1 MFTTTLRRDVPAQFF
16 AACAVLTLTVSI
28 PATFALLRPFHDAGG
43 WIGVAFAVFAMLVLE
58 IGAVGAKLIS
68 VVIPRWWWHL
78 TALTVAL
85 LVLTT
90 LGNYLHGVEL
100 FRAAELPPTLAAI
113 RNDKLG
119 AWLAPLL
126 AAALFPLL
134 LFVWLTALTERLKA
148 LTAYEQVMSRRE
160 QELEHREQ
168 ALDNRL
174 ATSEQVM
181 SNRTR
186 ELARREQALIERE
199 QAPAQIEQ
207 VEVIE
212 VATYRLTWR
221 QFEQVASK
229 AVASKSA
236 SLSSLRRLVASVAED
251 V

>member
-43 WIGVAFAVFAMLVLE
+43 WSGVAFAVFAMLVLE

-68 VVIPRWWWHL
+68 VVIPKWWWHL

-100 FRAAELPPTLAAI
+100 FHAAELPPTLAAI
-113 RNDKLG
+113 RDDKTG

-148 LTAYEQVMSRRE
+148 LTTFEQSVNAHATSLQAELTEARQVIVKLTEQVNTKVTEVPPRQLTVAPPDSDVVTLKDIDKLSFAAIGAVLGITR
-160 QELEHREQ
+160 Q
-168 ALDNRL
+168 AAWQRYKD
-174 ATSEQVM
+174 AKKVVKE
-181 SNRTR
+181 
-186 ELARREQALIERE
+186 
-199 QAPAQIEQ
+199 
-207 VEVIE
+207 
-212 VATYRLTWR
+212 
-221 QFEQVASK
+221 
-229 AVASKSA
+229 
-236 SLSSLRRLVASVAED
+236 
-251 V
+251 

>member
-100 FRAAELPPTLAAI
+100 FRAAQLPPTLAAI
-113 RNDKLG
+113 RNDTTG

-134 LFVWLTALTERLKA
+134 LFVWLTALTERLKMIGGDNTHVA
-148 LTAYEQVMSRRE
+148 SLQAELTEARQVI
-160 QELEHREQ
+160 
-168 ALDNRL
+168 
-174 ATSEQVM
+174 V
-181 SNRTR
+181 
-186 ELARREQALIERE
+186 
-199 QAPAQIEQ
+199 
-207 VEVIE
+207 
-212 VATYRLTWR
+212 RLTQQLDAVDILPLSLTQVNVNVSTEEVDDRR
-221 QFEQVASK
+221 QRVKYLVDSGQSVT
-229 AVASKSA
+229 SA
-236 SLSSLRRLVASVAED
+236 ARD
-251 V
+251 VGVSRQTATKWLKG